1 MRTQQQRNRILRGP
15 AHKEGVWGVR
25 QLGPPGRAGELR
37 HETKHREQE
46 KMILDVVHK
55 GECMCKERE
64 GPGQSPGETAR
75 RRGAAV
81 LRDSV
86 AASRPR
92 GLELLLLLG
101 GEPVKPEEG
110 GDSRGGQHM
119 Y

>member
-1 MRTQQQRNRILRGP
+1 
-15 AHKEGVWGVR
+15 
-25 QLGPPGRAGELR
+25 
-37 HETKHREQE
+37 
-46 KMILDVVHK
+46 MILYVVHRGSACAK
-55 GECMCKERE
+55 RERERE
-64 GPGQSPGETAR
+64 GPGLSPGETAR

-110 GDSRGGQHM
+110 GDSRGSQHM

>member
-46 KMILDVVHK
+46 KMILDVVHR

-64 GPGQSPGETAR
+64 GPGLSRGLGRQQDGAVRQPRVSEGLSSCLSARGVGAATAASERTGET
-75 RRGAAV
+75 
-81 LRDSV
+81 
-86 AASRPR
+86 
-92 GLELLLLLG
+92 G
-101 GEPVKPEEG
+101 GG
-110 GDSRGGQHM
+110 G
-119 Y
+119 

>member
-1 MRTQQQRNRILRGP
+1 
-15 AHKEGVWGVR
+15 
-25 QLGPPGRAGELR
+25 
-37 HETKHREQE
+37 
-46 KMILDVVHK
+46 
-55 GECMCKERE
+55 MCKERE

-101 GEPVKPEEG
+101 VEPVKPEEG
-110 GDSRGGQHM
+110 VIAGEPAHVLGATTIILCRDRGEEHQDM
-119 Y
+119 DQ